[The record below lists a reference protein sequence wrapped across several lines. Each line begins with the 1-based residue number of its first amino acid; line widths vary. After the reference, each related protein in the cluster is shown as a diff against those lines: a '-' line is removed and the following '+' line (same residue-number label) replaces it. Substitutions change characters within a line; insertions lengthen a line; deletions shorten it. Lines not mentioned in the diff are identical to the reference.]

1 MTVDFTNLE
10 ILAQTELEWTLGE
23 IFATQALE
31 YQNAT
36 PEEILNRLAEVA
48 ENYTILAPT
57 LPQNLEYSARKEI
70 EFFLSLYQDKRNKLS
85 YFQKPQYSQES
96 VRSLSYCAGGIL
108 EELLTL
114 KKGHYL
120 PTLKIA
126 RAT

>member
-10 ILAQTELEWTLGE
+10 ILAQAELDWTLSE
-23 IFATQALE
+23 IFATQASQ

-36 PEEILNRLAEVA
+36 PEEILNLLAEVA
-48 ENYTILAPT
+48 ETYAILAST

-85 YFQKPQYSQES
+85 YFQKSQHSQES

-108 EELLTL
+108 NELLSL

-120 PTLKIA
+120 PKFKIV

>member
-10 ILAQTELEWTLGE
+10 TLAQAELDWTLSE
-23 IFATQALE
+23 IFATQASQ

-36 PEEILNRLAEVA
+36 AEEILNLLAEVA
-48 ENYTILAPT
+48 ETYAILAPT

-70 EFFLSLYQDKRNKLS
+70 EFFLSLYQDKRNRLS
-85 YFQKPQYSQES
+85 YFQKPQHSPES

-108 EELLTL
+108 DELLTL

-120 PTLKIA
+120 PTFKIA